1 MNRRMLN
8 VIWYSKLIGEFNG
21 GFEGYAD
28 NVYQRSAAL
37 HNKYPSNMVRVFT
50 IVTGYLILIA

>member
-1 MNRRMLN
+1 MLN